1 MKEVV
6 MYGYSKCSTCR
17 NARKW
22 LEAGGVKVTF
32 KDIVEHPPGAA
43 EITRWVA
50 LSGLPLDKF
59 FNTSGEVYREMKL
72 KDKLSTL
79 SPDDKI
85 NLLSGNGKLI
95 KRPVVTD
102 DEQVTVGFQEAAY
115 RSVWLGEQGAST
127 AERK

>member
-22 LEAGGVKVTF
+22 LETAGVKVTF
-32 KDIVEHPPGAA
+32 KDIVEHPPRAA

-115 RSVWLGEQGAST
+115 RSVWLGEQDAS
-127 AERK
+127 KKL

>member
-1 MKEVV
+1 MRKVV

-22 LEAGGVKVTF
+22 LEAAGVEVDF
-32 KDIVEHPPGAA
+32 RDIVEKPPTAA

-59 FNTSGEVYREMKL
+59 FNASGEVYREMKL
-72 KDKLSTL
+72 KDKLTTL

-85 NLLSGNGKLI
+85 SLLSGNGKLI

-102 DEQVTVGFQEAAY
+102 GKQVTVGFQEVAY
-115 RSVWLGEQGAST
+115 RTVWLGEQGAI
-127 AERK
+127 